1 MWEWGEEGGEGG
13 RERRGCLGGGGDGFW
28 RGSGL
33 KACGWER
40 EVKGRWGKR
49 KWENQVV
56 VWDRLRKCKESDT
69 LPTS

>member
-13 RERRGCLGGGGDGFW
+13 RERERRGCLGGVGDGFW

-40 EVKGRWGKR
+40 EVKGRWGKGIGKTKR
-49 KWENQVV
+49 
-56 VWDRLRKCKESDT
+56 
-69 LPTS
+69 